1 VVDII
6 GAERLFGLVPALDGE
21 PHVGQL
27 EAITSARVV
36 SVSRQAFLD
45 ELRDHPEVAGNLWV
59 QFAAYV
65 RNTERWLVS
74 TI

>member
-1 VVDII
+1 MVDII